1 MKSEI
6 MASEFLSAL
15 WEMCLVCVGVC
26 VCVGTVKKT
35 RGGWGL
41 LGSGGGLGPECGY
54 TCIFQQQGRRSRVPL
69 CVCGCVL
76 QHLIPLE
83 VAQSGK

>member
-26 VCVGTVKKT
+26 VCRNCEKDKRWLGFVG
-35 RGGWGL
+35 
-41 LGSGGGLGPECGY
+41 
-54 TCIFQQQGRRSRVPL
+54 FRRWIRT
-69 CVCGCVL
+69 
-76 QHLIPLE
+76 
-83 VAQSGK
+83 